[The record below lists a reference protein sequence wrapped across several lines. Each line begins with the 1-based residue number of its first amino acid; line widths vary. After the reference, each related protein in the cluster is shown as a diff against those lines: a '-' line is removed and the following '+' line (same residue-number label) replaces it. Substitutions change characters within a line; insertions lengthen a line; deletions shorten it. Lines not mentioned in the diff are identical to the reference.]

1 MTADREERVAPPPA
15 GFPQEVPVAS
25 NDRLPTSTWVRLAN
39 IAHANHFFAS
49 LKSRLTPSSGRFP
62 CVYLAS
68 RLETAV
74 AELWGDRWV
83 LATRRGQSVFVIP
96 ADKAAEQ
103 RFFTTG
109 PLPDLRLCDFTDAD
123 TLLALGLEAAAIYTV
138 DLAIPQ
144 AWAEMIANHPNAYDG
159 IIYRSRHT
167 GEICLVLWS
176 RPGAND
182 LSPKISFTISESFR
196 ESRAAYTIAEK
207 IGIKLSF
214 PLAGHPAM

>member
-1 MTADREERVAPPPA
+1 MTGDREKRVAPPPA
-15 GFPQEVPVAS
+15 GFPPGVPVAG
-25 NDRLPTSTWVRLAN
+25 NDRLPSVAWVRLAN
-39 IAHANHFFAS
+39 IAYANHFFVS

-62 CVYLAS
+62 CVYLAP
-68 RLETAV
+68 RPETAV

-83 LATRRGQSVFVIP
+83 LATQRGQSVFVIP

-103 RFFTTG
+103 WFFTAG
-109 PLPDLRLCDFTDAD
+109 PLFPLRLCDFTDAD
-123 TLLALGLEAAAIYTV
+123 TLLALRLDAAAIYTA

-167 GEICLVLWS
+167 GETCLVLWN
-176 RPGAND
+176 RPGANN
-182 LSPKISFTISESFR
+182 LSAKISFVASESFR
-196 ESRAAYTIAEK
+196 ESRAAYAIAEK

-214 PLAGHPAM
+214 PFSG